1 MGFCLC
7 HPKSTTAL
15 HAEQLE
21 KLEAVPTEAPASA
34 SAPKIPLLVE
44 PHDTKSTC
52 PPAPPDPSPV
62 HERELNGRCSSLS
75 RSTIIEGCGNP
86 GWAPGTRAFVGRDD
100 SAHRGTSPRTRTL
113 ATDSIFDSS
122 FQRGSDVVSRTLN
135 CPSAAHSSNTSPL
148 SLRDTRA
155 GKPGSLSV
163 TDMHTIANGV
173 ANHTRSISG
182 PADALQLSSILR
194 PSSGWTNSRS
204 PLTQNR
210 PPSTEHWSSSQSS
223 GPQTTLV
230 PSRGSVCFLGSDGK
244 AAEPQGTGSNEVSHQ
259 GDQDRLKET
268 SDGARTSAG
277 TPTAQGNRQRVP
289 RSLIAG
295 NGGADGGSPKKKTD
309 PKFCSPAPT
318 AASVSRET
326 PSPWPSVEGPPSSP
340 SHHNGVFNDLAYFCF
355 SENSDQSGVFYGNGG
370 SGEMPPAA
378 PLLTATSRASQSP
391 KSILLRPSAN
401 TSGAGGLWTPQCPV
415 SLPWQDSV
423 SSGLRRVSRRRKSE
437 QDGLLSERRPSFDVG
452 LPHRPS
458 SSGLHRS
465 GRDEDSGRDDAHI
478 IASVRRTMMRLQR
491 SDGAGSV
498 CSNGPSRHGG
508 RLSSADINARALR
521 TAERI
526 SVAMLSVPKAVK
538 TIVDSKGS
546 MSCSA
551 TSDSG
556 SAETTSGA
564 RAPAPDPKK
573 PTISQ

>member
-1 MGFCLC
+1 MC

-21 KLEAVPTEAPASA
+21 KLEAVPTEGPASA
-34 SAPKIPLLVE
+34 SAPKMPLLVE

-52 PPAPPDPSPV
+52 QPAPADPSPV
-62 HERELNGRCSSLS
+62 NEREVNGRCSSLS
-75 RSTIIEGCGNP
+75 RSTIIEGCGSP
-86 GWAPGTRAFVGRDD
+86 GWAPGTRTFAGRDD
-100 SAHRGTSPRTRTL
+100 SAHRGASPKTGAL
-113 ATDSIFDSS
+113 ATDSIFDAS
-122 FQRGSDVVSRTLN
+122 FQHGSDVASRTFN
-135 CPSAAHSSNTSPL
+135 CTSAAHSSNTSPL
-148 SLRDTRA
+148 SLRGTRT

-163 TDMHTIANGV
+163 TDMHTITNGV
-173 ANHTRSISG
+173 ADHTRSIDG
-182 PADALQLSSILR
+182 PADALQPSSILR
-194 PSSGWTNSRS
+194 RSSGWTNSRS
-204 PLTQNR
+204 PLAQNR
-210 PPSTEHWSSSQSS
+210 PPSIEHWSSSQSS

-244 AAEPQGTGSNEVSHQ
+244 AAKPQGTGSNEVSHQ

-268 SDGARTSAG
+268 SDGAGTSTG
-277 TPTAQGNRQRVP
+277 TPTSQGNRQRVP
-289 RSLIAG
+289 RSLIAE
-295 NGGADGGSPKKKTD
+295 NAGADGGSPKKKTD
-309 PKFCSPAPT
+309 AKFCSPAPT

-340 SHHNGVFNDLAYFCF
+340 SHNNGFFNDLTYFCF
-355 SENSDQSGVFYGNGG
+355 SDNNDQSGVFYDNGG

-401 TSGAGGLWTPQCPV
+401 TSGVGGLWAPQCPA

-423 SSGLRRVSRRRKSE
+423 SFGLRRVSRRRKGE
-437 QDGLLSERRPSFDVG
+437 QDRLLSERRPSFDVG
-452 LPHRPS
+452 LPHCPS

-465 GRDEDSGRDDAHI
+465 SRDEDSGRDNEQI

-498 CSNGPSRHGG
+498 CSNSPSRHGG

-526 SVAMLSVPKAVK
+526 SDAMLSVPKAVK
-538 TIVDSKGS
+538 MIVESKGS

-556 SAETTSGA
+556 STETMRGA
-564 RAPAPDPKK
+564 RAPAPDPKN
-573 PTISQ
+573 PTTSQ